1 MERQIFREKSVQQLS
16 SPEELN
22 DYVRSAGP
30 GVWTCRTAC
39 IRGSLRCRAWPPCL
53 LSSTEAE
60 SWERTSSAPIIPL
73 ASLVGGALLILGDRA
88 RRAAEF
94 IEQANGVTQL
104 LMELMGAL
112 LPLFIFLVVS
122 RMFWTGS
129 LGALARAW
137 RAVLNTG
144 MGGLGSAMA
153 QRR

>member
-1 MERQIFREKSVQQLS
+1 MR
-16 SPEELN
+16 N
-22 DYVRSAGP
+22 DSM
-30 GVWTCRTAC
+30 
-39 IRGSLRCRAWPPCL
+39 
-53 LSSTEAE
+53 
-60 SWERTSSAPIIPL
+60 PIIPL

-88 RRAAEF
+88 RRVAEF

-129 LGALARAW
+129 LGALAR